1 MKINNWRQKVYILAI
16 INCIQFLLLTNV
28 AMFFYPGGTFSDP
41 NTVGYSFF
49 RNLFSDLG
57 RYTAHSGESNL
68 ISFLIYNISL
78 FLMGVLFIPY
88 FVAFPRFFIE
98 KGMGKGYSIAGSS
111 LGIVVS
117 VSMLGASLTPA
128 DLFYIIH
135 VSFGVI
141 KFMTLLPLVIFYTIA
156 ILQNKSFN
164 NLYAIVFIIFGVI
177 QFIFLLIMS
186 FGASEHE
193 VSIIFAAGQNIAVN
207 AMAICFLIQA
217 YGAWK
222 MQKSSVLKD

>member
-1 MKINNWRQKVYILAI
+1 MKLNNWSQKVYILAM
-16 INCIQFLLLTNV
+16 INCIQFLILTNL

-57 RYTAHSGESNL
+57 RYIAHSGESNL

-78 FLMGVLFIPY
+78 FLMGLLLIPY
-88 FVAFPRFFIE
+88 FIAFPHFFIE
-98 KGMGKGYSIAGSS
+98 KGKGKGYSIAGSL
-111 LGIVVS
+111 LGIGVS
-117 VSMLGASLTPA
+117 VSMVGASLTPA
-128 DLFYIIH
+128 DLLYVIH
-135 VSFGVI
+135 VSFGAI
-141 KFMTLLPLVIFYTIA
+141 KFISLLPLVIFYTLA

-164 NLYAIVFIIFGVI
+164 KLYAIIYIIFGII